1 MITMWTD
8 ILTTLVTGTSKIS
21 SLMIHGT
28 RLSLPMVWLRRA
40 WLGAGSASC
49 SGVAPWSLCSYRSTT
64 SRRRRG
70 TWTGCLCTLAWM
82 GVSGKMEACSLAL
95 GITQGTSQHCLG
107 ALFREVSEHS
117 INIIIK
123 IIFIYRWIKRIQCF
137 NEICQIEKRCWWSC
151 FCFSWDYCWKHT
163 NWFSVTT
170 IQPTILWTS
179 PPSWPYKYSEA

>member
-1 MITMWTD
+1 MIIWETMKDKFSSRLAQLSLSLAQLSPSLSSSFLILGPSSLTLSYTRSSMITMWTD

-107 ALFREVSEHS
+107 ALFREVLLH
-117 INIIIK
+117 NILIIVK
-123 IIFIYRWIKRIQCF
+123 TKFI
-137 NEICQIEKRCWWSC
+137 
-151 FCFSWDYCWKHT
+151 
-163 NWFSVTT
+163 
-170 IQPTILWTS
+170 
-179 PPSWPYKYSEA
+179 